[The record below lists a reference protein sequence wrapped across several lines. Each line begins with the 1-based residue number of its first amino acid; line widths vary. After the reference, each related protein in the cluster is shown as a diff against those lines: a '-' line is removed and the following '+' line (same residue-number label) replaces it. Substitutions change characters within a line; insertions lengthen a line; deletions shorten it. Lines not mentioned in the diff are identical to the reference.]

1 MTELVLKY
9 DPLTIKH
16 LGVSLYSQL
25 PSVLSELVSNAY
37 DADAENIFIKLTE
50 APQKEIIVTDD
61 GDGMTFDELNEKY
74 LLIGRNRRMQNHAQ
88 KTPTKKRPVIG
99 KKGLGKL
106 SVFGVCKEVEV
117 KTVKNGVLNHFSMDL
132 EEIEKSKG
140 VYHPTIISKNQTTD
154 GSSGTTIHLKKIKR
168 KTPFDVEAISNSLSK
183 KFTIFD
189 ELKTTVVMGDHDVE
203 ITNEMK
209 FESLDIEFEWTFPD
223 KSFGTDYEYWKNI
236 KGKIITPKT
245 PLKDTQMKGIY
256 LTSRGKIV
264 NEAEFYGA
272 RDNDQFHAYVT
283 GYLSVDFIDD
293 FPEDIIS
300 TDRHSLI
307 WENDEAAAL
316 KSYLQDIIRK
326 INNSWGKKRA
336 QKKAERI
343 KEDGGHDIA
352 TWKSGLP
359 SYEKKLADQIID
371 PILKDP
377 SIPSEQSA
385 SIIHGVIDQFNNQ
398 AFKSYASD
406 LAETLPPEELPKILK
421 LMNDWKIV
429 EIRELSALAE
439 ARIGVINKFE
449 QLLDNNAKE
458 VPTLHNFLKKFSW
471 LLDPRILEFDDEVK
485 YSTILKETYPEQA
498 LEEKDRRID
507 FLCSNALG
515 GILYVIEIKRS
526 NYVVDLKAIEQAY
539 SYKSFLEEKYSTESG
554 FSNVVCFVV
563 GGSKSSDHVFRSK
576 EKTYTRTGE
585 VFVKTYTE
593 LLEQSKKYHQE
604 FIEAHKLFNT
614 SKTTSAI

>member
-1 MTELVLKY
+1 MSELVLKY

-37 DADAENIFIKLTE
+37 DADAENISIDLIET
-50 APQKEIIVTDD
+50 PNKEILVKDD
-61 GDGMTFDELNEKY
+61 GEGMTFDELNEKY
-74 LLIGRNRRMQNHAQ
+74 LLIGRNRRLSTKAQ
-88 KTPTKKRPVIG
+88 RTAKKKRPIIG

-117 KTVKNGVLNHFSMDL
+117 KTVKDGVMNHFSMDL
-132 EEIEKSKG
+132 DKIEKSQG
-140 VYHPTIISKNQTTD
+140 VYHPIIIKKNENT
-154 GSSGTTIHLKKIKR
+154 SEKSGTTIHLKKIKR
-168 KTPFDVEAISNSLSK
+168 KTPFDIDSISNALSK

-189 ELKTTVVMGDHDVE
+189 QMNTTISMLDHDVT

-209 FESLDIEFEWTFPD
+209 FENLDVEFEWTFPSKD
-223 KSFGTDYEYWKNI
+223 FGTEYEHWKKI

-264 NEAEFYGA
+264 NEAEFYDA
-272 RDNDQFHAYVT
+272 RDNDQFHTYVT
-283 GYLSVDFIDD
+283 GYLTVDFIDD

-307 WENDEAAAL
+307 WENDEAIAL
-316 KSYLQDIIRK
+316 KQYLQTIIRK
-326 INNSWGKKRA
+326 INNDWGKKRA

-343 KEDGGHDIA
+343 KESGGQDIE
-352 TWKSGLP
+352 TWKSELP
-359 SYEKKLADQIID
+359 TYEQKLADQIID

-377 SIPSEQSA
+377 SIDPEQSA
-385 SIIHGVIDQFNNQ
+385 SIIHGVIDQFDNK
-398 AFKSYASD
+398 AFKSYASE
-406 LAETLPPEELPKILK
+406 LAETLPPEELPKILQ
-421 LMNDWKIV
+421 LMNDWKIT
-429 EIRELSALAE
+429 EIRELSSLAE
-439 ARIGVINKFE
+439 ARISVINKFE

-485 YSTILKETYPEQA
+485 YSQILKETYPEED
-498 LEEKDRRID
+498 LNEKDRRID

-526 NYVVDLKAIEQAY
+526 NYSVDLKAIEQAY
-539 SYKSFLEEKYSTESG
+539 AYKSFLEEKYSTQSG
-554 FSNVVCFVV
+554 FSNVVCFVI
-563 GGSKSSDHVFRSK
+563 GGSKSSDHVFKSK
-576 EKTYTRTGE
+576 EKTYMRTGE

-593 LLEQSKKYHQE
+593 LLEQSKKYHSE
-604 FIEAHKLFNT
+604 FIEAHRSFNN
-614 SKTTSAI
+614 S

>member
-1 MTELVLKY
+1 MSESELVLKY

-37 DADAENIFIKLTE
+37 DADADNVSINLVEIPN
-50 APQKEIIVTDD
+50 KEIIVTDD
-61 GDGMTFDELNEKY
+61 GEGMNFDELNEKY
-74 LLIGRNRRMQNHAQ
+74 LLIGRNRRLQNNAQ
-88 KTPTKKRPVIG
+88 KTVKKKRPIIG

-106 SVFGVCKEVEV
+106 SVFGVCKEVEI
-117 KTVKNGVLNHFSMDL
+117 KTIKDGVLNHFSMDL
-132 EEIEKSKG
+132 DKIEKSKG
-140 VYHPTIISKNQTTD
+140 VYYPTIIKKNEVTEED
-154 GSSGTTIHLKKIKR
+154 SGTVIHLKKIKR
-168 KTPFDVEAISNSLSK
+168 KTPFDIDSISNSLSK

-189 ELKTTVVMGDHDVE
+189 QMNTLISMNGQNTS

-209 FESLDIEFEWTFPD
+209 FESLDIEFEWSFPS
-223 KSFGTDYEYWKNI
+223 KDYDTEYQHWEKI
-236 KGKIITPKT
+236 KGKIITPST

-264 NEAEFYGA
+264 NEAEFYDA
-272 RDNDQFHAYVT
+272 RDNDQFHTYVT
-283 GYLSVDFIDD
+283 GYLTVDFIDD
-293 FPEDIIS
+293 FAEDIIS

-307 WENDEAAAL
+307 WENDEAIAL
-316 KSYLQDIIRK
+316 KKYLQVIIRK
-326 INNSWGKKRA
+326 INNDWGKKRA
-336 QKKAERI
+336 QKKAEKI
-343 KEDGGHDIA
+343 KENGGHDIQ

-359 SYEKKLADQIID
+359 TYEQKLADQIIN

-377 SIPSEQSA
+377 SIDTEQSS
-385 SIIHGVIDQFNNQ
+385 SIINGVIDQFDNK
-398 AFKSYASD
+398 AFKGYASE
-406 LAETLPPEELPKILK
+406 LAETLPPEELPKILQ
-421 LMNDWKIV
+421 LMNDWKIT

-439 ARIGVINKFE
+439 ARISVINKFE
-449 QLLDNNAKE
+449 QLLDNNTKE

-485 YSTILKETYPEQA
+485 YSEILKKSYPEEN

-526 NYVVDLKAIEQAY
+526 NYSVDLKAIEQAY
-539 SYKSFLEEKYSTESG
+539 AYKSFLEEKYSTQSS
-554 FSNVVCFVV
+554 FSNVVCFVI
-563 GGSKSSDHVFRSK
+563 GGSKSSDHVFKSK

-593 LLEQSKKYHQE
+593 LLEQSKKYHSE
-604 FIEAHKLFNT
+604 FIEAHRFFNK
-614 SKTTSAI
+614 S